1 MANWDF
7 FCKKGTFL
15 SRPKDFEVDFV
26 MRFEILLD
34 FGLDLSLRYD

>member
-26 MRFEILLD
+26 MRFEFLLV
-34 FGLDLSLRYD
+34 FELDLSLRYD